1 MQRSRP
7 TILCAIIS
15 LTAACPTFGVRPA
28 TWMHEQPK
36 DFNEGKLDSTVV
48 SSLGEVTLGRQTQV
62 LHQLKEEGQIVN
74 AMARAGDGKIYLGTG
89 PKGII
94 YRVDG
99 DKVTEFA
106 TLPDGGTVLSLLF
119 TKDGNLLAGT
129 GGGPQARIC
138 LIDGNGR
145 IRVFHEPPKA
155 TYIWAMAR
163 GVEGEV
169 YAATG
174 NKGQIFRIEP
184 DGSKS
189 RVLCDLK
196 PKNVIC
202 MAFAPDGFIYAGTD
216 EDGLVYRVH
225 PTDGQV
231 FVVYDAKEPEI
242 SAIVFD
248 AQGNLYASTADAEGA
263 RPGRAV
269 ADKPGGKP
277 ETQKAESR
285 AGGGLLSLFK
295 ASKPQADSQPAKGS
309 STAPA
314 SRPGHP
320 AGTPDDDEDAAG
332 DGSSATSPATQQASL
347 LSRLGRPAAGGPPGT
362 KTGGNAIYRIDKDGF
377 VTEIFREPVMI
388 LGMAESNGTIYA
400 ATGNEG
406 RIYALTP
413 NLDRTLM
420 LAKLEAAQATC
431 LLRLPDNRLLI
442 GTANAATVV
451 ELSDRY
457 AAKGTLTSKVLDA
470 EQLSTWGRVRWN
482 ATVPTGTKL
491 TIATRSS
498 NVEDEESEAW
508 EEWSSEMDA
517 TYPQSISSASAR
529 FLQYRLSFE
538 TTVPDATPILRSLEI
553 VRIQPNH
560 APLVTSVEVLAA
572 LDEAKKPT
580 ASPKVKMAAGLS
592 GFSGGEEVSAP
603 KYNWVVK
610 WSANDPNNDPLIFE
624 VFYRELNAR
633 RWIRIAKELSES
645 LYIWD
650 TRTVPD
656 GKYEVR
662 VVAKD
667 SKTNPPGTDLSGAR
681 ISDMILVD
689 NTPPDVT
696 VDSITPKGGRAVRI
710 SFVCHDALT
719 RIAGASYN
727 LDSEEKWTPLAA
739 DDNIFDAPS
748 ETVTFTVDDLDAGE
762 HRIAIRVEDERG
774 NLRYVSR
781 LVTVGD

>member
-1 MQRSRP
+1 M
-7 TILCAIIS
+7 IS
-15 LTAACPTFGVRPA
+15 LAAACPTFGVRPA
-28 TWMHEQPK
+28 TWLHEQPK
-36 DFNEGKLDSTVV
+36 DFNEGKLDGTVV
-48 SSLGEVTLGRQTQV
+48 SSLGEVTLGRQTRV
-62 LHQLKEEGQIVN
+62 LHELKEQGQVVN
-74 AMARAGDGKIYLGTG
+74 AIARAGDGRIYLATG

-99 DKVTEFA
+99 EKVTEFA
-106 TLPDGGTVLSLLF
+106 TLPEGGTVLSLLF

-129 GGGPQARIC
+129 GGGPQAKIY

-145 IRVFHEPPKA
+145 SRVFHEPPKA
-155 TYIWAMAR
+155 VYIWAMVR

-174 NKGQIFRIEP
+174 NKGQIFKIEP

-189 RVLCDLK
+189 KVLCDLK
-196 PKNVIC
+196 PKNVLC

-216 EDGLVYRVH
+216 EDGLVYRVD
-225 PTDGQV
+225 PAGGQV

-263 RPGRAV
+263 RPGRTV
-269 ADKPGGKP
+269 ADKPGGRP
-277 ETQKAESR
+277 ETQRAEGST
-285 AGGGLLSLFK
+285 GKGILSLLK
-295 ASKPQADSQPAKGS
+295 TGTPRTASQPAAGS

-314 SRPGHP
+314 SQPESR
-320 AGTPDDDEDAAG
+320 AGTSDDDEDAG
-332 DGSSATSPATQQASL
+332 DDGSTAGPATQQAGL
-347 LSRLGRPAAGGPPGT
+347 LSRVGRAVGGGVPGT
-362 KTGGNAIYRIDKDGF
+362 KTGGNAIYRIDTDGF

-388 LGMAESNGTIYA
+388 LGMAEADGTLYA

-413 NLDRTLM
+413 NADRIVM
-420 LAKLEAAQATC
+420 LARLEAAQATC

-451 ELSDRY
+451 ELADRY

-470 EQLSTWGRVRWN
+470 EQISAWGRVRWN

-491 TIATRSS
+491 SIATRSS

-508 EEWSSEMDA
+508 EDWSSEMDA
-517 TYPQSISSASAR
+517 TYPQSILSASAR
-529 FLQYRLSFE
+529 FLQYRVSFE
-538 TTVPDATPILRSLEI
+538 TTVPDATPVLRSVEI
-553 VRIQPNH
+553 FRIQPNR
-560 APLVTSVEVLAA
+560 APQITSVEVLAA

-580 ASPKVKMAAGLS
+580 ASPKVKMAAGAS
-592 GFSGGEEVSAP
+592 GFSGGEEASGP

-610 WSANDPNNDPLIFE
+610 WNAGDPNGDPLTFE
-624 VFYRELNAR
+624 VFYREPNAR
-633 RWIRIAKELSES
+633 RWIRIAKDLSEP
-645 LYIWD
+645 LHIWD

-662 VVAKD
+662 VLAKD
-667 SKTNPPGTDLSGAR
+667 SKANPPGTDLSAAR

-696 VDSITPKGGRAVRI
+696 VDSITPKGKRAVRI
-710 SFVCHDALT
+710 SFICHDALS

-727 LDSEEKWTPLAA
+727 VDSDEKWTPLAS
-739 DDNIFDAPS
+739 DDNIFDEPS
-748 ETVTFTVDDLDAGE
+748 ETVTFTVDDLDTGE

-774 NLRYVSR
+774 NFRYVSR